1 METPEYFINR
11 LKKAIE
17 APGDK
22 RVFVMKRNN
31 KIRVEVTQGVKV
43 IEDVEFPVESEE
55 FDEYEIDPK
64 QLRERFEGPV
74 AQYRLNEIFRNS
86 NPKIQ

>member
-17 APGDK
+17 TPHDK

-31 KIRVEVTQGVKV
+31 KMRVEVTQGAKV
-43 IEDVEFPVESEE
+43 IEDVEFPIESEE

-64 QLRERFEGPV
+64 QLHERFEGPI
-74 AQYRLNEIFRNS
+74 QQNRLKEIFRNP
-86 NPKIQ
+86 NG